1 MPQAL
6 CSSDSWNEIK
16 YMFILI
22 AIIIFIRMTA
32 RPCICL
38 LSHVILSWS
47 HGEKHAIKERN
58 GMLSSSFCLFW
69 KLNDAVISM
78 PCIFF
83 SFYSLGVLMMRAIR
97 RSSNQCTSEQS
108 QCVTSPLGQQPTP
121 GHAQTPTRHKHSP
134 PQSTPGT
141 HVMLKHPIS
150 LPQSPHMPQPR
161 SCGDSCK
168 HEVSLCCSY
177 KPLSISHPLH
187 LSGKPSLDLGLYRAP
202 RAPS

>member
-16 YMFILI
+16 YMFIFI

-83 SFYSLGVLMMRAIR
+83 SFYSLGVLMMRSIR

-108 QCVTSPLGQQPTP
+108 QCVTSP
-121 GHAQTPTRHKHSP
+121 P
-134 PQSTPGT
+134 PWPAAN
-141 HVMLKHPIS
+141 
-150 LPQSPHMPQPR
+150 PR
-161 SCGDSCK
+161 SCSDTHQAQAFPTPVYPRYSC
-168 HEVSLCCSY
+168 HAQAPHQL
-177 KPLSISHPLH
+177 PSIPPHASTQAMRRQL
-187 LSGKPSLDLGLYRAP
+187 
-202 RAPS
+202 

>member
-1 MPQAL
+1 MRSNT
-6 CSSDSWNEIK
+6 C
-16 YMFILI
+16 
-22 AIIIFIRMTA
+22 
-32 RPCICL
+32 
-38 LSHVILSWS
+38 LSWS
-47 HGEKHAIKERN
+47 QSSFSSGWLRGHAFVSYLTSSWAGLMGRSHAIKERN

-83 SFYSLGVLMMRAIR
+83 SFYSLGVLMMRSIR
-97 RSSNQCTSEQS
+97 RSSNQCTGEQS
-108 QCVTSPLGQQPTP
+108 QCVTSPLGHQPTP

-150 LPQSPHMPQPR
+150 PPQSLHMPQPR

-187 LSGKPSLDLGLYRAP
+187 LSGKPAHCPAP

>member
-1 MPQAL
+1 MHLSPISRHL
-6 CSSDSWNEIK
+6 ELVSWGEARNKGEK
-16 YMFILI
+16 WNVV
-22 AIIIFIRMTA
+22 IIFL
-32 RPCICL
+32 PFL
-38 LSHVILSWS
+38 KV
-47 HGEKHAIKERN
+47 ERCCYFN
-58 GMLSSSFCLFW
+58 AMYFL
-69 KLNDAVISM
+69 
-78 PCIFF
+78 F
-83 SFYSLGVLMMRAIR
+83 SFYSLGVLMMRSIR

-150 LPQSPHMPQPR
+150 FPQSPHMPQPR
-161 SCGDSCK
+161 PCGDSCK

-187 LSGKPSLDLGLYRAP
+187 LKGNLP
-202 RAPS
+202 